1 MTETEFK
8 TRLKANSLRRGYG
21 VLTELAADDFLTSTK
36 AGASILL
43 NYPATVDLGYSLYRR
58 MVADQKKSTPW
69 G

>member
-21 VLTELAADDFLTSTK
+21 VLTEQAADDFLTSTK
-36 AGASILL
+36 AGASLL
-43 NYPATVDLGYSLYRR
+43 LTRPATVDLGYSLYRR
-58 MVADQKKSTPW
+58 MVAEKKISTPW